1 MILCKYNYHN
11 EDSLS
16 LLERG
21 WGVGA
26 VNPPVSQPVK
36 DEAQEPPG
44 GENGGQTDQT
54 LAEMLPVAPD
64 LHTTSLTSA
73 HSTRNEAPI
82 FTSAEI
88 LM

>member
-1 MILCKYNYHN
+1 M
-11 EDSLS
+11 
-16 LLERG
+16 
-21 WGVGA
+21 GA
-26 VNPPVSQPVK
+26 VDPPVSQPVK

-73 HSTRNEAPI
+73 QSIRNEAPI

>member
-73 HSTRNEAPI
+73 QSIRNEAPI

>member
-1 MILCKYNYHN
+1 M
-11 EDSLS
+11 
-16 LLERG
+16 
-21 WGVGA
+21 GA

-73 HSTRNEAPI
+73 QSIRNEAPI

>member
-1 MILCKYNYHN
+1 M
-11 EDSLS
+11 
-16 LLERG
+16 
-21 WGVGA
+21 GA

-36 DEAQEPPG
+36 DEAQEPPR

-73 HSTRNEAPI
+73 QSIRNEAPI